1 MLQSGQNLSTFRIIK
16 KLGAGGMGEVYLAE
30 DTKLQR
36 EVALKTLLPEFF
48 ENEERR
54 SRFQREARTAAKI
67 SHPNV
72 MSIFDIDSAIDET
85 TGKEINFIV
94 MEHIDGKSLK
104 DYLESNQPNYAET
117 TRLAE
122 HIASG
127 LAAAHQLNIIHRD
140 IKASNIIIN
149 SDNQPK
155 ILDFG
160 LAKPIESVLS
170 SDGDDNTDTISQEL
184 TKAGNIIGTL
194 SYMSPEQIRGET
206 VDTRSDVF
214 SFGILLYRMMTGKL
228 PFEGDT
234 QVSIMA
240 KILETPQ
247 DPVRSQN
254 DNIPQELERIID
266 KCLQKK
272 AEDRY
277 QDTRDLVVDLRNLR
291 RQSDSEISS
300 RISGLDMSQYKD
312 KKTVTFNLSPKML
325 LLIVPV
331 LIVAGWFL
339 LQILEDDSAG
349 SGEVVFAGE
358 NGLAIL
364 GFANKTGEAELDWL
378 QTGLPEI
385 LQTDLAQNESISI
398 ISRDR
403 VVQCLEG
410 DSFHVGFN
418 HPHKD
423 CLKAAGFLG
432 AKHSISGTFYKMG
445 ENIRIDARLEELET
459 GRIISTSKVVGTDPF
474 TLVDS
479 LTDKI
484 ALSKGNFP
492 VIIL

>member
-228 PFEGDT
+228 PF
-234 QVSIMA
+234 
-240 KILETPQ
+240 
-247 DPVRSQN
+247 
-254 DNIPQELERIID
+254 
-266 KCLQKK
+266 
-272 AEDRY
+272 DR
-277 QDTRDLVVDLRNLR
+277 
-291 RQSDSEISS
+291 
-300 RISGLDMSQYKD
+300 
-312 KKTVTFNLSPKML
+312 
-325 LLIVPV
+325 
-331 LIVAGWFL
+331 
-339 LQILEDDSAG
+339 
-349 SGEVVFAGE
+349 
-358 NGLAIL
+358 AIL
-364 GFANKTGEAELDWL
+364 SVRLSTRVKGSVPTTFEV
-378 QTGLPEI
+378 EI
-385 LQTDLAQNESISI
+385 IRPVSSSSSLASILIFS
-398 ISRDR
+398 
-403 VVQCLEG
+403 
-410 DSFHVGFN
+410 
-418 HPHKD
+418 P
-423 CLKAAGFLG
+423 
-432 AKHSISGTFYKMG
+432 
-445 ENIRIDARLEELET
+445 
-459 GRIISTSKVVGTDPF
+459 
-474 TLVDS
+474 
-479 LTDKI
+479 
-484 ALSKGNFP
+484 
-492 VIIL
+492 IL